1 LVTLE
6 RNESF
11 TSTERFK
18 KAKRVTSEY
27 VCLFRL
33 LFLSSIMDI
42 LKKVELTQGE
52 KQLSL
57 FSKPVIHLKECV
69 KGYQLK
75 RYLKRLN
82 SLKNAK

>member
-1 LVTLE
+1 VI
-6 RNESF
+6 
-11 TSTERFK
+11 TETECRFSPVQSRFQ
-18 KAKRVTSEY
+18 AERVTSEY

-42 LKKVELTQGE
+42 IKKVELTQGE

-57 FSKPVIHLKECV
+57 FTKPVIHLNEYV

-82 SLKNAK
+82 RLKNAK